1 MSLMSVNRSQRVTS
15 QFLPAPSNSK
25 MNSST
30 RPRWYWWKADYI
42 ETCNCAHGCS
52 CNLTMIPTDGTCQ
65 AIDAWKIREGAFDT
79 TRLDGLGIAIIVRWP
94 NPIHR
99 GNGRC
104 VVFIDERADEA
115 QRKSL
120 SEIGI
125 GKAGQ
130 GGPFEVFATT
140 YTEPA
145 TVRFGHFRFERDGR
159 RGALE
164 LGDAARVRIGP
175 VVSDMDK
182 SEADA
187 HMVLPGGLIWRDG
200 IQLPKLP
207 STKGCAYFPYTTFDN
222 ISHADSHPFV
232 L

>member
-1 MSLMSVNRSQRVTS
+1 MS
-15 QFLPAPSNSK
+15 K
-25 MNSST
+25 
-30 RPRWYWWKADYI
+30 WWWKADYI
-42 ETCNCAHGCS
+42 ETCNCAHACS

-65 AIDAWKIREGAFDT
+65 GIEAWKIREGAFDT

-140 YTEPA
+140 YAEPA

-159 RGALE
+159 RGTLE
-164 LGDAARVRIGP
+164 LGDAARVRLGP
-175 VVSDMDK
+175 ILNDMDK
-182 SEADA
+182 SETEA
-187 HMVLPGGLIWRDG
+187 HMLLPQGFIFRDGRMLNTDQCEVTLPGL
-200 IQLPKLP
+200 QFK
-207 STKGCAYFPYTTFDN
+207 
-222 ISHADSHPFV
+222 HAGSSAFFSEVEYNLVQPDRVQSLVRSPGT
-232 L
+232 